1 MSIFILKLDKPSLWM
16 KVFVMLSLMFL
27 VLVFIDKKIKFKKV
41 LGMEHTFRMKN
52 YSTSE
57 AHFRVTI
64 FLPMVGLAFL
74 VAMSNKI
81 FTTFNPTFHEVSK
94 SEYQPSGKG
103 ALAHRLTP
111 RFLGILSNFR

>member
-1 MSIFILKLDKPSLWM
+1 MSIFILKLDKPSLWV
-16 KVFVMLSLMFL
+16 KVSILLSLMFL
-27 VLVFIDKKIKFKKV
+27 VLVFIDKKVKFKKV

-57 AHFRVTI
+57 AHFRVMI

-94 SEYQPSGKG
+94 SEYPIIV
-103 ALAHRLTP
+103 T
-111 RFLGILSNFR
+111 